1 MHHLRGLYPPLWD
14 LVKAK
19 LSHKIILKFRR
30 SSSRVL
36 YFICI
41 RRHTM
46 RLRTNSLRNGNDATG
61 GRESENKY
69 STYVQ
74 KSHYVVMKTGTM
86 YESVANDTEIGYFIL

>member
-1 MHHLRGLYPPLWD
+1 
-14 LVKAK
+14 
-19 LSHKIILKFRR
+19 
-30 SSSRVL
+30 
-36 YFICI
+36 
-41 RRHTM
+41 M

-86 YESVANDTEIGYFIL
+86 YESVANDTEIGYLIL